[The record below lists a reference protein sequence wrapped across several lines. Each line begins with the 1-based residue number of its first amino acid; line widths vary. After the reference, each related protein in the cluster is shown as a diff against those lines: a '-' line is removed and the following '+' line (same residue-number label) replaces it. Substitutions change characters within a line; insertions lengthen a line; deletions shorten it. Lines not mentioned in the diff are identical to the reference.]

1 MKIVVLEHP
10 RIPSKKRFNDI
21 ANTPLWSCLMG
32 GYAAAALEQN
42 EFDTIFLDHALP
54 GASFNTATT
63 QILDLDPN
71 LLCVNAVYFWEHT
84 PALFEFFTTLKRQGF
99 SGHINLFGFFPSLV
113 YREILH
119 QGDQVD
125 SIAVGEFE
133 NTLVELAQAL
143 SKNAPPSKDQAL
155 EKIEGLA
162 LKSYSSNEP
171 HIRRPA
177 KNPDLFP
184 FPKRGSLEGTA
195 TILASRG
202 CYNHCSF
209 CPVPS
214 FYNQGSMWKGRSPE
228 NIAREVQ
235 GLVNQGVKDFYFV
248 DPNFIGPG
256 KSGKKRIMKLMDL
269 LKPMDIKFGM
279 ETRPQDLDDAILE
292 KLVASGFESLLMGV
306 ESGSTSVL
314 NQINKSSGATV
325 SSRAISLCRKHGV
338 EPEIG
343 FLMFVP
349 GSCIDDLLENM
360 NFLMENNLL
369 DRLDRTANLL
379 SHTQIVL
386 AGTSGYEGFKKEN
399 RLIETGIFG
408 FEADVTFSDP
418 KVKWAATLIT
428 FACHTIL
435 KSMSDSKSPIFWKD
449 ENKKISQTAN
459 GFLVELSFNLLSHA
473 KNHSEHKIKP
483 ELIPRKKEILDQINT
498 LLTRGVTRAVPPS

>member
-1 MKIVVLEHP
+1 MKIIVLEHP

-32 GYAAAALEQN
+32 GYAAASLEQN
-42 EFDTIFLDHALP
+42 EFDTIFLDHAVP
-54 GASFNTATT
+54 GASFEATT
-63 QILDLDPN
+63 TRILDLDPD

-84 PALFEFFTTLKRQGF
+84 QTLFEFFTTLKKQGF

-113 YREILH
+113 YRKILH
-119 QGDQVD
+119 HNDQVD

-133 NTLVELAQAL
+133 NTLVELARAL
-143 SKNAPPSKDQAL
+143 SKNQAL
-155 EKIEGLA
+155 EKVEGLA
-162 LKSYSSNEP
+162 IKSCLSENER
-171 HIRRPA
+171 HTRRPA
-177 KNPDLFP
+177 KNPDLFA
-184 FPKRGSLEGTA
+184 FPKRSSLEGTA

-228 NIAREVQ
+228 NIAKEIQ
-235 GLVNQGVKDFYFV
+235 GLVDQGVKDFYFV

-256 KSGKKRIMKLMDL
+256 KSGKKRIMELMDL
-269 LKPMDIKFGM
+269 LKPMDITFGM

-292 KLVASGFESLLMGV
+292 KLVASGFKSLLMGV
-306 ESGSTSVL
+306 ESGSSSVL
-314 NQINKSSGATV
+314 NQINKSSGAAEA
-325 SSRAISLCRKHGV
+325 SRAISLCRKHGI

-349 GSCIDDLLENM
+349 GSRLDDLLENM

-386 AGTSGYEGFKKEN
+386 AGTSGYAGFKKEN
-399 RLIETGIFG
+399 RLMKTGIFG
-408 FEADVTFSDP
+408 FEADVIFSDP
-418 KVKWAATLIT
+418 KVKWVATLIT

-449 ENKKISQTAN
+449 ENKRISQTAN
-459 GFLVELSFNLLSHA
+459 TFLVELSFSLLSHA
-473 KNHSEHKIKP
+473 KALSKHQMESE
-483 ELIPRKKEILDQINT
+483 LTPRKEEILDQINAI
-498 LLTRGVTRAVPPS
+498 LT

>member
-1 MKIVVLEHP
+1 MKIIVLEHP

-32 GYAAAALEQN
+32 GYAAASLEQN
-42 EFDTIFLDHALP
+42 EFDTIFLDHAVP
-54 GASFNTATT
+54 GASFEATT
-63 QILDLDPN
+63 TRILDLDPD

-84 PALFEFFTTLKRQGF
+84 QTLFEFFTTLKKQGF

-113 YREILH
+113 YRKILH
-119 QGDQVD
+119 HNDQVD

-133 NTLVELAQAL
+133 NTLVELARAL
-143 SKNAPPSKDQAL
+143 SKNQAL
-155 EKIEGLA
+155 EKVEGLA
-162 LKSYSSNEP
+162 IKSCLSENER
-171 HIRRPA
+171 HTRRPA
-177 KNPDLFP
+177 KNPDLFA
-184 FPKRGSLEGTA
+184 FPKRSSLEGTA

-228 NIAREVQ
+228 NIAKEIQ
-235 GLVNQGVKDFYFV
+235 GLVDQGVKDFYFV

-256 KSGKKRIMKLMDL
+256 KSGKKRIMELMDL
-269 LKPMDIKFGM
+269 LKPMDITFGM

-292 KLVASGFESLLMGV
+292 KLVASGFKSLLMGV
-306 ESGSTSVL
+306 ESGSSSVL
-314 NQINKSSGATV
+314 NQINKSSGAAEA
-325 SSRAISLCRKHGV
+325 SRAISLCRKHGI

-349 GSCIDDLLENM
+349 GSRLDDLLENM

-386 AGTSGYEGFKKEN
+386 AGTSGYARFKKEN
-399 RLIETGIFG
+399 RLMKTGIFG
-408 FEADVTFSDP
+408 FEADVIFSDP
-418 KVKWAATLIT
+418 KVKWVATLIT

-449 ENKKISQTAN
+449 ENKRISQTAN
-459 GFLVELSFNLLSHA
+459 TFLVELSFSLLSHA
-473 KNHSEHKIKP
+473 KALSKHQMESE
-483 ELIPRKKEILDQINT
+483 LTPRKEEILDQINAI
-498 LLTRGVTRAVPPS
+498 LT